1 MDKEQADRVLQHK
14 LIEPLVVILG
24 EADLLLEGLSGPLS
38 EKQKERLLKIK
49 EYAKKLEMN
58 SRQFLAD
65 QGASWFK

>member
-24 EADLLLEGLSGPLS
+24 EADLLLEGLSGELS

-49 EYAKKLEMN
+49 EYAKKLEIN
-58 SRQFLAD
+58 SRQFMAD
-65 QGASWFK
+65 QGSSWFK

>member
-24 EADLLLEGLSGPLS
+24 EADLLLEGLSGTLN

-49 EYAKKLEMN
+49 EYAKKLETN
-58 SRQFLAD
+58 SRQFMAD
-65 QGASWFK
+65 QGTAWFK